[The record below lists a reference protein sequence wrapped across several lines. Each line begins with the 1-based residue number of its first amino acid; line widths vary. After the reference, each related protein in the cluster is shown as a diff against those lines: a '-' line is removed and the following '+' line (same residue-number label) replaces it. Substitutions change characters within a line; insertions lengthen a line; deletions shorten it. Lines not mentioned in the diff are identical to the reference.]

1 MAKKGVSQG
10 ILKGFII
17 LFAFLIIGGFVAII
31 FVLQYYEDT
40 NPKKEAKG
48 PGVNEIIESGNEV
61 IDFDYP
67 EFNSSKVIKS
77 TDDVDSKIK
86 YEIKTSDPQGM
97 FSAIIRDDKVY
108 IQKKDTTGIF
118 ESTYTNS
125 KMENDKLYEI
135 GNIDKKVIDIHIGYC
150 GNGIVNPILLIL
162 TEDGSLRHVKLV
174 DAIANGT
181 YAASDVIL
189 KKVVRIEDVV
199 VSKNNVETNS
209 IVLITEDGNIY
220 DIANII

>member
-1 MAKKGVSQG
+1 MGKVTDMNNS
-10 ILKGFII
+10 II
-17 LFAFLIIGGFVAII
+17 
-31 FVLQYYEDT
+31 
-40 NPKKEAKG
+40 
-48 PGVNEIIESGNEV
+48 
-61 IDFDYP
+61 
-67 EFNSSKVIKS
+67 
-77 TDDVDSKIK
+77 
-86 YEIKTSDPQGM
+86 
-97 FSAIIRDDKVY
+97 
-108 IQKKDTTGIF
+108 
-118 ESTYTNS
+118 YTNDSCIGCNKCISVCSAVGACIS

-135 GNIDKKVIDIHIGYC
+135 GNIDKKVIDIHIGYR